1 MEIALKVKRGLVDL
15 EVLIN
20 NHKHNFKEWQN
31 TNLITFMES
40 FEEFSMN
47 SYQISNLHL
56 YHQSI
61 EELYN
66 RFPNEPR
73 YQYRQWF
80 FTENN
85 PLGKN
90 TYLDYLNW
98 SRGSDI

>member
-1 MEIALKVKRGLVDL
+1 MDMVQQG
-15 EVLIN
+15 N
-20 NHKHNFKEWQN
+20 KHNYDFTRWD
-31 TNLITFMES
+31 TSSLIGFMEN
-40 FEEFSMN
+40 FEEFSIT
-47 SYQISNLHL
+47 SHHISNLHL

-66 RFPNEPR
+66 RFPNEER

-80 FTENN
+80 FTESN
-85 PLGKN
+85 PSNKN